1 MAWKVSTECQE
12 TEIQWSTK
20 FQNSEENETWNSTQN
35 QNISYKSGS
44 KIFSDIQFKNII
56 YQILYLRYLLEDT
69 LQNLRGQEKGIFR
82 IQTVGNPSEE
92 RWETSG
98 QNLDTHLQEKSVH
111 RMPGV
116 FEYFKRRSTEF
127 GDNM

>member
-1 MAWKVSTECQE
+1 MKHGILLKIKILV
-12 TEIQWSTK
+12 
-20 FQNSEENETWNSTQN
+20 
-35 QNISYKSGS
+35 ISLGVRF
-44 KIFSDIQFKNII
+44 FSDIQFKNII